1 MAVIAAVAGAGENFL
16 RQQQPVGDDD
26 RHVRTEIPKGL
37 AVRGILEIGGRQHR
51 YAQPL
56 GSLMHGGLLQVEAAP
71 AARPR
76 RLRVNGGDLVT
87 RPGERQER
95 RHGKFRCAH
104 EDHAKRQVAASV
116 SFDCP

>member
-1 MAVIAAVAGAGENFL
+1 MAVIAAVAGAGEYFL

-56 GSLMHGGLLQVEAAP
+56 GSLMHGDFCRS
-71 AARPR
+71 RPR
-76 RLRVNGGDLVT
+76 RPPGRGGCV
-87 RPGERQER
+87 
-95 RHGKFRCAH
+95 
-104 EDHAKRQVAASV
+104 
-116 SFDCP
+116 